1 MSATMFVTD
10 LDDTLYKEM
19 DYVGSAFRAISTRL
33 ESEGVMPYA
42 VAMERLTSAPNHY
55 VGFERLYDGL
65 GIDPATAARFDV
77 EMMKEVYRSHMPDI
91 HLSEGVEAT
100 LRSLRNAGVE
110 VGIITDG
117 RPVTQRNKIAALGL
131 GRFVDDENIIIS
143 GEIHADK
150 HTPLPF
156 RLMME
161 RNPSV
166 SRFIYIGD
174 NPLKDFHWPNRLG
187 WTTVML
193 RDPEGRN
200 VHDHSR
206 DLLAEGYSARY
217 SIDSFSEVIGL
228 PGLFL

>member
-1 MSATMFVTD
+1 MFVTD

-19 DYVGSAFRAISTRL
+19 DYVRSAFRAISTRL
-33 ESEGVMPYA
+33 ESDGVMPYA
-42 VAMERLTSAPNHY
+42 VAMERLSSAPNHY
-55 VGFERLYDGL
+55 VGFEHLYDGL
-65 GIDPATAARFDV
+65 DIDPALAARFDV
-77 EMMKEVYRSHMPDI
+77 EMMKEVYRNHIPDI
-91 HLSEGVEAT
+91 HLSEGVEPV
-100 LRSLRNAGVE
+100 LRSLRNAGIR

-117 RPVTQRNKIAALGL
+117 RPLTQRNKIGALGL
-131 GRFVDDENIIIS
+131 ERFVDDESMIIS

-150 HTPLPF
+150 HTPQPF

-206 DLLAEGYSARY
+206 DLLAEGYAARY
-217 SIDSFSEVIGL
+217 AIDRFSEVIDL
-228 PGLFL
+228 PFLAL